1 MQGEIL
7 KIEGKKGDTI
17 LLSGPASIYLSSGMA
32 NIFESNLQEKKIII
46 IKKEKQIPI
55 KLNENSSFFLKL
67 GPSSSY
73 RIIQRDPF
81 PFSWKMAINEII
93 DQGLKKIL
101 ILGGID
107 VGKSS
112 FCALLANSILKFG
125 IQSAIIDAD
134 IGQSDLGPPTTLGFG
149 LIKDC
154 IEDLSYTEIIN
165 LFFVGQTTP
174 SHDFEKVILGI
185 KRLLERANT
194 FNSSLFTII
203 NTDGWIK
210 DIEAKVYKKRLIEEI
225 SPELIVCIGK
235 KNDFIGLFNEK
246 KNFILLDSS
255 RHVKK
260 RSKEERK
267 KLREYGYR
275 NYLNGATLKQF
286 KLNRIGLERQI
297 DIFVDRN
304 KIVGFVDRED
314 FLVGI
319 GILKEFDK
327 EKGVIK
333 IFTPVERID
342 EFQKVDVGFV
352 KISESGKE
360 L

>member
-1 MQGEIL
+1 M
-7 KIEGKKGDTI
+7 KIEAKKSETI
-17 LLSGPASIYLSSGMA
+17 LLVGSASIYLSSGKA
-32 NIFESNLQEKKIII
+32 SVFESNLQEKKLIVV
-46 IKKEKQIPI
+46 KKEKQIAI
-55 KLNENSSFFLKL
+55 KLDEDSSFFLKL

-73 RIIQRDPF
+73 RIIQGDPF
-81 PFSWKMAINEII
+81 PILWKKVINEII
-93 DQGLKKIL
+93 EQGRKKIL

-107 VGKSS
+107 TGKST
-112 FCALLANSILKFG
+112 FCVLLANSILKFG

-134 IGQSDLGPPTTLGFG
+134 IGQSDLGPPTTLGLG
-149 LIKDC
+149 LIRNY
-154 IEDLSYTEIIN
+154 IEDLSHTEIIS
-165 LFFVGQTTP
+165 LIFVGQITP

-185 KRLLERANT
+185 KRLLERANI

-210 DIEAKVYKKRLIEEI
+210 DIEAKIYKKKLIEEI

-235 KNDFIGLFNEK
+235 KNDFVGLYNK
-246 KNFILLDSS
+246 NKNFVQLDSS
-255 RHVKK
+255 RYVKK
-260 RSKEERK
+260 RSKGERK

-275 NYLNGATLKQF
+275 KYLNNATLKQF
-286 KLNRIGLERQI
+286 NLNRIGLKKQVE
-297 DIFVDRN
+297 IFVDRN
-304 KIVGFVDRED
+304 KIVGLVDRED

-319 GILKEFDK
+319 GILKEFNK

-342 EFQKVDVGFV
+342 ELQKIDIGFI
-352 KISESGKE
+352 KISEYGEE